1 MHLKEKLHKGQVLQN
16 VKFHDISAEGMGI
29 GRTSDNI
36 VVFAESVVPGD
47 IANVKIVKIKGSYV
61 IAQSVEIIQASPYR
75 TQPFCRHFGYCGG
88 CKWQHLS
95 YDAQLSFKKKF
106 IHDALTRI
114 GNLNI
119 PDIQEPLESPQITE
133 YRNKLEFAFSNNR
146 WIEPEL
152 FSKENKTQ
160 LPALGF
166 HISGHYDK
174 VLDIQQC
181 HLQNDISNQIRNFIR
196 EYAVQNNI
204 PFFDIKNRTGILR
217 TLIIRNTS
225 LNQWMVIL
233 GVYEIDDRV
242 FLLLDAVY
250 RQFPFIHSLLYAH
263 LFSLNDSIHNGKIYL
278 HKGNDYIIE
287 QLGHLRF
294 KISATSF
301 FQTNSLQTYHLYNKV
316 KELAQ
321 LTQKEHVYDLYC
333 GTGTIG
339 LFLAHQA
346 AKVTGIEYL
355 PAAIEDAKENARLNN
370 IQNIEFFSGNIE
382 NILTDQ
388 FVNAQGK
395 PDVVIADPPRAG
407 MHKNVLHQIR
417 KIAPKRIIYVSCSPP
432 SQARDIS
439 FLSDMYE
446 VKHIQPVD
454 MFPHTTHIENIV
466 LLSKIQET

>member
-1 MHLKEKLHKGQVLQN
+1 MHLKEKLRKGQILQN

-29 GRTSDNI
+29 GRTPDNI
-36 VVFAESVVPGD
+36 VVFAENIVPGD
-47 IANVKIVKIKGSYV
+47 IANVKIIKIKGSYV

-95 YDAQLSFKKKF
+95 YDAQLLFKKKF
-106 IHDALTRI
+106 IQDALTRI

-119 PDIQEPLESPQITE
+119 PSIQDPLKSPQTKE
-133 YRNKLEFAFSNNR
+133 YRNKLEFAFSSDR

-152 FSKENKTQ
+152 FSKENKTR

-166 HISGHYDK
+166 HISGQYDK

-181 HLQNDISNQIRNFIR
+181 YLQNDISNQIRNFIR
-196 EYAVQNNI
+196 EYAIQNNI
-204 PFFDIKNRTGILR
+204 PFFDIKNRQGILR
-217 TLIIRNTS
+217 TLIIRNTT
-225 LNQWMVIL
+225 LHQWMVIL
-233 GVYEIDDRV
+233 GVYKVDDSI
-242 FLLLDAVY
+242 FPLLDAVY
-250 RQFPFIHSLLYAH
+250 KQFPFINALLYAH
-263 LFSLNDSIHNGKIYL
+263 LFSVNDSIYNGKIYL
-278 HKGNDYIIE
+278 YKGNDYIIE
-287 QLGHLRF
+287 QLGHLQF

-301 FQTNSLQTYHLYNKV
+301 FQTNSLQTYHLYDKV
-316 KELAQ
+316 RELAQ
-321 LTQKEHVYDLYC
+321 LTQEEYVYDLYC

-339 LFLAHQA
+339 MFVAHQA
-346 AKVTGIEYL
+346 RQVIGMEYVA
-355 PAAIEDAKENARLNN
+355 AAIEDAKENARLND

-382 NILTDQ
+382 DILTDE
-388 FVNAQGK
+388 FVSTHGK
-395 PDVVIADPPRAG
+395 PDVIITDPPRAG
-407 MHKNVLHQIR
+407 MHKKVIQQIR
-417 KIAPKRIIYVSCSPP
+417 KIAPKRIVYVSCSPP

-466 LLSKIQET
+466 LLCKI